1 MALVCG
7 VDGCRAGWVAVSS
20 EPGSASYAWRVV
32 REFREIGCAVPMPEV
47 VAIDIPIGLPEA
59 GPRLCDME
67 ARQLLRR
74 GRASSVFPAP
84 IRPVLHAG
92 SPAEANEL
100 RRAVDGK
107 RMTLQTW
114 GIVRKVREVDET
126 LRANPELADRVRE
139 VHPEVCFFFMT
150 GRRALQFAKKRTEG
164 REERHRALRPH
175 FGDAIDEAVAALR
188 SEGCAVDDVL
198 DAFAA
203 LWTAQRIVAG
213 KATTVPDHRVE
224 IASACGWRS
233 SREGCPT
240 TRSSR
245 RPDFLVRVE
254 LAV

>member
-20 EPGSASYAWRVV
+20 EAGSSSYSWRVV
-32 REFREIGCAVPMPEV
+32 REFREVAFSVPRPEV
-47 VAIDIPIGLPEA
+47 AAIDIPIGLADA
-59 GPRLCDME
+59 GPRLCDTH

-74 GRASSVFPAP
+74 GRASSVFAAP
-84 IRPVLHAG
+84 IRPVLQAG
-92 SPAEANEL
+92 SFVEAGEL

-107 RMTLQTW
+107 GMTLQSW
-114 GIVRKVREVDET
+114 GIVQKVREVDET

-150 GRRALQFAKKRTEG
+150 GRRALQFAKKRTKG
-164 REERHRALRPH
+164 REERYRALRPH
-175 FGDAIDEAVAALR
+175 FGDAVDEAVAALR

-213 KATTVPDHRVE
+213 EATTVPDQPGRDRFGLRME
-224 IASACGWRS
+224 IVA
-233 SREGCPT
+233 
-240 TRSSR
+240 
-245 RPDFLVRVE
+245 
-254 LAV
+254 